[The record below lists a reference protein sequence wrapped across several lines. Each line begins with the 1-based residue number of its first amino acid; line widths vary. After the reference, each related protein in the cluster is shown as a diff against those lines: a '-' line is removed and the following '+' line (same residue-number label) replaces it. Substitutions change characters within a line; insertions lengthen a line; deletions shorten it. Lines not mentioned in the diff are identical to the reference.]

1 METTKKQIEKQI
13 DQTILMVERLLRM
26 DSVPK
31 SELLV
36 FAQWLNRFSEHDQ
49 AEFFERQTAR
59 WVSELDSVVE
69 EVPHEQIVT
78 LLAPVIDHLS
88 ERGRKK
94 VVRKEMILS
103 VTKRFLDNI
112 QWKKALEQERYM
124 TRFFGSIEDTLEV
137 GYDLHVDAMLIDYEI
152 IRMTNDALIVKLF
165 KKLEASFIPL
175 ILIGPND
182 PGVRQACYALG
193 TDDYWDETVGI
204 DERKIRLKR
213 LLRKL
218 RTVSSSMLVDEL
230 TGAFNRKYLQNA
242 YRRRTSRLERDGQLF
257 ALAIFDLDHFKRI
270 NDSHGHPTG
279 DLVLTELAALTK
291 QALRQ
296 DDELIRFGGEEFMVL
311 FSADDSNHATEM
323 MEKVRARIERHTFPN
338 GLKVTV
344 SIGLT
349 VIDDVMLD
357 LEEMTSEADEAL
369 YQAKRNGRNQVI
381 VYAMATEK
389 EKVKAVIKIEKSILP
404 SLSLMEIPSHPKYDF
419 DLVADNQKTVGAIQL
434 YVMPLE
440 ELAASNFKLVD
451 EWKQTR
457 DQIIDVIAIAG
468 EENQLLG
475 QALERGVTDY
485 CLSPLDPHQLEEQIR
500 QWVIRLP

>member
-1 METTKKQIEKQI
+1 METTKQQIEKQI

-26 DSVPK
+26 DTVPK

-36 FAQWLNRFSEHDQ
+36 FAQWLNRFSEYDQ
-49 AEFFERQTAR
+49 ANFFERQTAG
-59 WVSELDSVVE
+59 WGSELNGAAE
-69 EVPHEQIVT
+69 EVTHEQIVK

-112 QWKKALEQERYM
+112 QWKKALEHERYM

-152 IRMTNDALIVKLF
+152 IRMTEDTLLKKLI
-165 KKLEASFIPL
+165 KKLETAFIPL

-182 PGVRQACYALG
+182 PTVRQMCYALG
-193 TDDYWDETVGI
+193 ADDYWDETVGI
-204 DERKIRLKR
+204 DERKIRLQR

-218 RTVSSSMLVDEL
+218 RAVSSSILVDEL

-242 YRRRTSRLERDGQLF
+242 YRRRTSRLERDHQLF

-270 NDSHGHPTG
+270 NDLHGHPTG

-311 FSADDSNHATEM
+311 FSADNSKHAAEM
-323 MEKVRARIERHTFPN
+323 MERVRARIERHTFPN

-349 VIDDVMLD
+349 IIDDALMD

-381 VYAMATEK
+381 LYAMATAK
-389 EKVKAVIKIEKSILP
+389 EKLEVVIKVEKTLLP
-404 SLSLMEIPSHPKYDF
+404 SLSRIELPFHPKYDF
-419 DLVADNQKTVGAIQL
+419 NLVADDQKTTEAIQL

-440 ELAASNFKLVD
+440 RLATSDFKLVKQ
-451 EWKQTR
+451 WKQAR
-457 DQIIDVIAIAG
+457 EVLIDVIAIAD